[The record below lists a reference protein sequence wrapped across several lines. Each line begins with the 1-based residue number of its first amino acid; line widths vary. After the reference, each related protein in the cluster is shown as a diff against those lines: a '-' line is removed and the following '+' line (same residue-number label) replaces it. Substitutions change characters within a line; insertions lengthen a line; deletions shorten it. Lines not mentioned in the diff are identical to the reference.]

1 MELRDALSERGLDT
15 KGNKPAL
22 VSRLKEY
29 LSTVSRDNPG
39 APEPSE
45 YDPTNPTEDT
55 EPATEFGDKNFV
67 NVTPRGIKFSLSAP
81 KPAKPVP
88 ASPRPPSPGPQLD
101 SVGEGAAGGGI
112 RRSGAAAFFLTEV
125 KLLYSTLQ
133 RELI

>member
-1 MELRDALSERGLDT
+1 VNQWFVFIVCLILLIW
-15 KGNKPAL
+15 
-22 VSRLKEY
+22 
-29 LSTVSRDNPG
+29 

-101 SVGEGAAGGGI
+101 SVGEGAGGGGI

-125 KLLYSTLQ
+125 KLIYSTLQ